1 MLDQI
6 VLKATFVLV
15 FISFY
20 VFAFLIFTQY
30 RWIILAYA
38 LWTFID
44 RNTKD
49 QVFLNLKFLCGYR
62 DIFLLFRIVIYFLNT
77 S

>member
-1 MLDQI
+1 MFDQI

-20 VFAFLIFTQY
+20 VFALLIFTQY
-30 RWIILAYA
+30 RWTILAYA

-49 QVFLNLKFLCGYR
+49 QVFLELKFLCENK
-62 DIFLLFRIVIYFLNT
+62 DIKENKEF
-77 S
+77 